1 VVSIAR
7 SVILNFIR
15 KIYLFM
21 MIIEIDLLL
30 GSRKYDFKIDIWS
43 AGCIFA
49 EMIQNRILFSKNNV
63 IYKVDS
69 TLTEN
74 QEQFKIIVIVRK
86 KKHSIS
92 LSNRS
97 LFRYWVIWTKDLL
110 KNI

>member
-7 SVILNFIR
+7 LVLLNFIR
-15 KIYLFM
+15 KIFLLIYDYK
-21 MIIEIDLLL
+21 IDLLL

-63 IYKVDS
+63 FYKVDS

-86 KKHSIS
+86 KTF
-92 LSNRS
+92 N
-97 LFRYWVIWTKDLL
+97 FDFPV
-110 KNI
+110 

>member
-1 VVSIAR
+1 MVSIAR
-7 SVILNFIR
+7 LVILNFIR
-15 KIYLFM
+15 KKFLLIYDDK
-21 MIIEIDLLL
+21 IDLLL

-86 KKHSIS
+86 KTF
-92 LSNRS
+92 N
-97 LFRYWVIWTKDLL
+97 FDFPV
-110 KNI
+110 

>member
-7 SVILNFIR
+7 LVILNFIR
-15 KIYLFM
+15 KIFLLIYDYK
-21 MIIEIDLLL
+21 IDLLL

-86 KKHSIS
+86 KTF
-92 LSNRS
+92 N
-97 LFRYWVIWTKDLL
+97 FDFPV
-110 KNI
+110 